1 MLIELEQGR
10 QQLEYLKLT
19 SKDLMVDWC
28 SAICFPCI
36 RTRLSDSVPIF
47 SLWARTS
54 SISVIK
60 PLIFKCNWAFSR
72 CKTLTLC
79 ESCVPSDCIF
89 CIVVSRSF
97 RKFATWLNQI
107 QVTAWE
113 YIPYD
118 TALDMA
124 GFFFPK
130 STDIFFLFHSENIC
144 CGYSLEAPQRG
155 ASNEYPHIFSQWN
168 KKYIYLMLLS
178 RAM

>member
-1 MLIELEQGR
+1 MSFSKNYFLCQLFLQERFKFLENTNYLR
-10 QQLEYLKLT
+10 HADRIRTRKTTAWILKLT

-72 CKTLTLC
+72 CKTLTLW

-107 QVTAWE
+107 QATAWE

-118 TALDMA
+118 TAQDMA
-124 GFFFPK
+124 GFFQK
-130 STDIFFLFHSENIC
+130 KVHHDLFITQFVITRFC
-144 CGYSLEAPQRG
+144 
-155 ASNEYPHIFSQWN
+155 I
-168 KKYIYLMLLS
+168 
-178 RAM
+178 